1 MNAEKLFLNLGY
13 TKHITENEIKY
24 WHQKYGYCIRFD
36 LKEKTISKYELA
48 FVGDYDNEEEFSIDI
63 TVLEF
68 LAINRQ
74 MEELDWFKQISPLD
88 CLNLG

>member
-1 MNAEKLFLNLGY
+1 MNAEKMFLNLGY

-24 WHQKYGYCIRFD
+24 CHQEYGWSICFN

-48 FVGDYDNEEEFSIDI
+48 FVGDYDTEVEFSVDI

-74 MEELDWFKQISPLD
+74 MDELDWFKQLSPLD
-88 CLNLG
+88 CLNLN